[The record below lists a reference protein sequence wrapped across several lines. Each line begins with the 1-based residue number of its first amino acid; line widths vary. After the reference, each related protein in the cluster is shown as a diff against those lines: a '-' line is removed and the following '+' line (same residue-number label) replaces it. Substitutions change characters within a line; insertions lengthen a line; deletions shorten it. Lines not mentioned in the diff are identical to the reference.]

1 MQIPWARYRVP
12 APRLR
17 RYTTAATAAHV
28 FDRATSNRVQCRSRQ
43 GLRVETGVV
52 RCTIEVA
59 RCRAAGEMGSLHPC
73 RGGRRGCEMESMGSS
88 SADEGSDGPRFG
100 MMTRACWLM
109 TPRCARAD
117 DRRPIQ
123 QGRCW
128 RSRQPTTVRRT
139 LRIDKEVVFQCSL
152 FCGMHRAVAQ
162 RRSGE
167 QGTTSTRPGLP
178 SVHGGA

>member
-1 MQIPWARYRVP
+1 MSQRPVSADTLLQRQQPMCSIARHPIVCSADRDKGCESRP
-12 APRLR
+12 GW
-17 RYTTAATAAHV
+17 
-28 FDRATSNRVQCRSRQ
+28 FDVRSKWR
-43 GLRVETGVV
+43 GAELLARWDLCILAGV
-52 RCTIEVA
+52 
-59 RCRAAGEMGSLHPC
+59 
-73 RGGRRGCEMESMGSS
+73 RRGCEMESMGSS